1 MTINMELIVTILSFI
16 GFSGIV
22 SGLVLRR
29 IDKIDKK
36 MDKQSEAKKQENV
49 IIISGLKAIGHLS
62 EANAI
67 ALKNGHTNGETETA
81 IGYYKKF
88 TDELGDYLVRQNAE
102 KNYGR

>member
-1 MTINMELIVTILSFI
+1 MTINMELIITLLGFI

-29 IDKIDKK
+29 IDKMDKK

-88 TDELGDYLVRQNAE
+88 TDELGDYLVQQNAE